1 MLLLEVNMWDVIII
15 GAGASGLMCA
25 IEAGKRGRR
34 VLVLDH
40 SKRGGQKIMICGGGR
55 CNFTNLSVEP
65 SNYICANP
73 HFVRSCLSR
82 YTQWDFIALVDKH
95 KISWHERDHGQLF
108 CDESAI
114 QIVDMLLKEA
124 RDAKVKIQLNCTIEA
139 QKKIADNH
147 FSLSTSCGEYQ
158 CQSLVI
164 ATGGLS
170 YAVTGA
176 TALAY
181 EIAQSYEIPVRKTRP
196 GLVPLTF
203 SKDHRKIL
211 EKLSGIS
218 LTATLTTSE
227 KSGKKAKKI
236 SFTDSMLF
244 TYSGLSGPVVL
255 QISNY
260 WEPGNE
266 LSIDLLPQQSLSRLL
281 EESLK
286 DNPNQELKTLLS
298 QLLPKRLIE
307 TLLFSE
313 NLKNL
318 PVKQYNHKDLE
329 AINSLFH
336 NWQPSIGGT
345 KWYKTAEVTL
355 GGIDTDYIS
364 PKTMECK
371 TVKGLYFTG
380 EALDV
385 TGWLG
390 GYNLTFAWSSGWAAG
405 QDV

>member
-1 MLLLEVNMWDVIII
+1 MFDVIII

-25 IEAGKRGRR
+25 IEAGKRGRK

-40 SKRGGQKIMICGGGR
+40 GPKVGRKIQICGGGH
-55 CNFTNLSVEP
+55 CNFTNLLVEP
-65 SNYICANP
+65 QNYISSNP

-82 YTQWDFIALVDKH
+82 FTQWDFIAMVDAH

-108 CDESAI
+108 CDESAA
-114 QIVDMLLKEA
+114 QIVDMLEKEA
-124 RDAKVKIQLNCTIEA
+124 EAAKATIQLNCTINS
-139 QKKIADNH
+139 QKCLKDDLFNV
-147 FSLSTSCGEYQ
+147 STNLGEYE

-170 YAVTGA
+170 YPAIGA
-176 TALAY
+176 TPLAY
-181 EIAQSYEIPVRKTRP
+181 DIARSYGVPVRKTRP

-203 SKDHRKIL
+203 TKQQKGLL

-218 LTATLTTSE
+218 VPVTVSTKDMRT
-227 KSGKKAKKI
+227 GKKSKTVR
-236 SFTDSMLF
+236 FTEALLF
-244 TYSGLSGPVVL
+244 THRGLSGPVML

-260 WEPGNE
+260 WQPGHQ
-266 LSIDLLPQQSLSRLL
+266 LSIDLLPNRSFSDMLT
-281 EESLK
+281 EALK
-286 DNPNQELKTLLS
+286 ENPNQELKTLLS
-298 QLLPKRLIE
+298 HELPKRLIE
-307 TLLFSE
+307 TILSYGGMKSLSI
-313 NLKNL
+313 KR
-318 PVKQYNHKDLE
+318 YNQKDCE
-329 AINSLFH
+329 ALRSLFH
-336 NWQPSIGGT
+336 NWQPPIGGT
-345 KWYKTAEVTL
+345 RGYTTAEVTV

-371 TVKGLYFTG
+371 RVKGLYFVG

-405 QDV
+405 QDC